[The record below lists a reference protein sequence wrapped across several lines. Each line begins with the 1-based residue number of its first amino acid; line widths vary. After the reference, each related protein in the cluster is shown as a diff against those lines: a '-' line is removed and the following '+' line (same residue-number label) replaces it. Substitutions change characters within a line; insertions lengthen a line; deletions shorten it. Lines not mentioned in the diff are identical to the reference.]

1 MTTGSVQTLLLP
13 AVFFRVVPE
22 TPGYICSMRRF
33 GVTRNL
39 LLHIATTA
47 TTWAVSAPLA
57 EALGDSLLPKQ
68 E

>member
-33 GVTRNL
+33 GVTRNI

-47 TTWAVSAPLA
+47 TTWAT
-57 EALGDSLLPKQ
+57 EATDHGHDDLWGRALV
-68 E
+68 